1 MEIIRKAEAKD
12 LCRIAE
18 ILVFSKRL
26 NYRSIFHND
35 EYSFGE
41 LQVVNVMK
49 EYEGDL
55 EKLSHTW
62 VYDDEFV
69 KGLIEIE
76 GKEIKT
82 IYVEPLLTSS
92 GIGASLLEFAIE
104 TYDVDHLWALEK
116 NTRAIEFYNR
126 HGFICTNEKIPEEGT
141 SEYLVKLIRK

>member
-26 NYRSIFHND
+26 NYRPIFHND

-49 EYEGDL
+49 
-55 EKLSHTW
+55 
-62 VYDDEFV
+62 
-69 KGLIEIE
+69 
-76 GKEIKT
+76 
-82 IYVEPLLTSS
+82 PLLTSS

-104 TYDVDHLWALEK
+104 TFDVDHLWALEK
-116 NTRAIEFYNR
+116 NTRAIEFYKR
-126 HGFICTNEKIPEEGT
+126 HGFICTKIGDYATIYGT
-141 SEYLVKLIRK
+141 SDQLFQRNLLIKNG